1 METNIILRFQRKYCE
16 CVQLGNVWL
25 FVYAL
30 IRRKGQNP
38 ASYKKIG
45 TACRAIRC
53 SLNAMMLNTPR
64 FPSSTALTFNI
75 GPHFS
80 HHSLT
85 PEMRRAFLRL
95 ANGSFVTFQWNR
107 FIYGI

>member
-1 METNIILRFQRKYCE
+1 MYGCLYMLLLEEKDKTQLR
-16 CVQLGNVWL
+16 
-25 FVYAL
+25 
-30 IRRKGQNP
+30 I
-38 ASYKKIG
+38 KKIG